1 MKTWK
6 IMLPAA
12 ALLLF
17 AGEAL
22 AQADQEDLHATEA
35 LAQADQE
42 DLRATEAREAEMEQ
56 RLREAEK
63 RMEEAAREIAEITS
77 ERLPRVLEI
86 ERRIVMTDKPRLG
99 VMIDGEGEAGPV
111 AGVAIVGVT
120 PGSAASDAGL
130 RVGDVVTAINGE
142 SLSAD
147 STPAANRRMLDFM
160 EGVKEGDVLR
170 LDYLRDG
177 KSGSVEVEP
186 RKMAANEFTWMGG
199 PPDDRL
205 FVPRAPGTPHH
216 PEIMKNFRME
226 LLGPWAGTALGE
238 LELVELNEGLGK
250 YFGTDKGLLV
260 VSVPKS
266 GAFDLQD
273 GDVIQSID
281 GRVPDDV
288 RHAMRI
294 FGSYQAGEKLKLGIM
309 RNKKKMSLDVEV
321 PADRRSS
328 LPGGDWEIRPAAA
341 PLAPPA
347 PKPLQEPVRS

>member
-6 IMLPAA
+6 IILPAA

-22 AQADQEDLHATEA
+22 AQAEKEDLHAA
-35 LAQADQE
+35 
-42 DLRATEAREAEMEQ
+42 EAREAEMEQ

-77 ERLPRVLEI
+77 ERLPRILEI
-86 ERRIVMTDKPRLG
+86 ERRMVMTDKPRLG
-99 VMIDGEGEAGPV
+99 IMIDGEREDGPV
-111 AGVAIVGVT
+111 AGVAVVGVT

-130 RVGDVVTAINGE
+130 RAGDVITSINGE

-147 STPAANRRMLDFM
+147 EAPVANRRMLDFM
-160 EGVKEGDVLR
+160 EGVEEGDVLK
-170 LDYLRDG
+170 LEYLRDG

-186 RKMAANEFTWMGG
+186 RKMASTDFMWMGE
-199 PPDDRL
+199 PPDHKM
-205 FVPRAPGTPHH
+205 FVPRAPGAPHH
-216 PEIMKNFRME
+216 PEVMKNFRME
-226 LLGPWAGTALGE
+226 LLGPWAGTGLGE
-238 LELVELNEGLGK
+238 LELVELSEGLGK

-266 GAFDLQD
+266 GAFELQD

-281 GRVPDDV
+281 GREPEDV

-294 FGSYQAGEKLKLGIM
+294 LGSYQAGEKLKLGIM

-321 PADRRSS
+321 PADQRSW
-328 LPGGDWEIRPAAA
+328 LPGGDWDVRPA
-341 PLAPPA
+341 LAPVPPPA
-347 PKPLQEPVRS
+347 AKPLQAPVRS